1 MISSATFPANVG
13 YVYTYSWQNST
24 LIPSATALLL
34 AVVATAP
41 NGTSCILTAYPV
53 L

>member
-1 MISSATFPANVG
+1 MIYSGTFPENVG

-24 LIPSATALLL
+24 LIPSATASLL
-34 AVVATAP
+34 ALVAPAP
-41 NGTSCILTAYPV
+41 NGTCCILTAYPV